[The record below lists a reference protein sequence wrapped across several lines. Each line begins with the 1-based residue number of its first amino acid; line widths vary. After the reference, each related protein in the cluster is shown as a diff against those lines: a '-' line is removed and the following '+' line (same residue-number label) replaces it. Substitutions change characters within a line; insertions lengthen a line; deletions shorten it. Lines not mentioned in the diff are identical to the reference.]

1 MSQELAYGKRLA
13 TSWRGALQTGMLV
26 KTSIA
31 LGLTVL
37 LLIVGGCSREIGTKY
52 EPPLADRLM
61 PGSSTFADA
70 VRLLGKPFKT
80 KGTLRGITWA
90 EWWYLKDHRQ
100 RTESQNLVALFAAN
114 GTLLS
119 IVRRHDNQ
127 PQLAPSND

>member
-1 MSQELAYGKRLA
+1 MAPELAYGRRLA
-13 TSWRGALQTGMLV
+13 TVRRRALQTGTLV
-26 KTSIA
+26 KISLA
-31 LGLTVL
+31 LGLCVL

-52 EPPLADRLM
+52 EPSLADRLV
-61 PGSSTFADA
+61 PGSSTLADA

-80 KGTLRGITWA
+80 RGTLRGITWA
-90 EWWYLKDHRQ
+90 EWWYLKDHPH